1 MKKISVNLAERSY
14 EILIE
19 NKLRD
24 SMGSYIKN
32 IFKGKKVAIITDH
45 NLNDLYGLEIKNNLE
60 KEGFEANIIS
70 IKPGEQSK
78 NLEMVS
84 EVYDKLLDLGI
95 TRSDLILTLGG
106 GVVGDL
112 GGFVA
117 STFLRGIDFV
127 QMPTSLLAQV
137 DSSVGGKVG
146 VDLPRGKNL
155 VGSFYQPKL
164 VLIDTDTLNTLP
176 KRYFNDGMG
185 EVIKYGCIKDEELF
199 KKLGEIESS
208 EELMKK
214 IDDIVYCC
222 CDIKRK
228 VVENDERDTGE
239 RMILNFGHTI
249 GHAIEKG
256 FNFQRF
262 SHGEA
267 VTIGMIMIT
276 NISEKLGITE
286 KGTSKKIKDL
296 AIKYDLP
303 YEVELSNK
311 KDILESISMDKKNI
325 NNKLNVIL
333 LKRIGESFIYGTS
346 LEFFKE

>member
-1 MKKISVNLAERSY
+1 MKKINVNLAERSY
-14 EILIE
+14 KILID
-19 NKLRD
+19 NKLRN

-32 IFKGKKVAIITDH
+32 IFKGKKIAIITDH
-45 NLNDLYGLEIKNNLE
+45 NLNDIYGLEIKDNLE
-60 KEGFEANIIS
+60 KEGFETNIIS

-78 NLEMVS
+78 NLNTVS

-117 STFLRGIDFV
+117 STFLRGVDVI
-127 QMPTSLLAQV
+127 QMPTSLLSQV

-164 VLIDTDTLNTLP
+164 VLIDTDMLNTLP
-176 KRYFNDGMG
+176 ERYFNDGMG
-185 EVIKYGCIKDEELF
+185 EVIKYGCIRDEELF
-199 KKLGEIESS
+199 KKLENIESTD
-208 EELMKK
+208 ELMKK
-214 IDDIVYCC
+214 IDDIVYSC

-239 RMILNFGHTI
+239 RMILNFGHTM
-249 GHAIEKG
+249 GHAIEKA
-256 FNFQRF
+256 FNFERF

-267 VTIGMIMIT
+267 IVIGMVMISDL
-276 NISEKLGITE
+276 SERLGITE
-286 KGTSKKIKDL
+286 EGTSKKIKDL
-296 AIKYDLP
+296 AVKYGLP

-311 KDILESISMDKKNI
+311 NDILESISLDKKNV
-325 NNKLNVIL
+325 NNKLNIIL
-333 LKRIGESFIYGTS
+333 LKRIGESFIFRTDI
-346 LEFFKE
+346 EFFK